1 MPGLADHGVG
11 LRAGIGEQLV
21 GLGLRGTGQPV
32 GGVLREAEHLGGLD
46 MGGVARSP
54 VPRRRVVHRLRGR
67 RRSGFGLRLGLVE
80 RDRLGGLRYATTACP
95 GGPQVLIQL
104 GDPLTQVRVLLDEPS
119 QLVLNQV
126 EECIDFV
133 LVVAALADGWL
144 AERDIVDVGWCERH
158 CLPP

>member
-1 MPGLADHGVG
+1 MW
-11 LRAGIGEQLV
+11 
-21 GLGLRGTGQPV
+21 
-32 GGVLREAEHLGGLD
+32 EASSLT
-46 MGGVARSP
+46 AAW
-54 VPRRRVVHRLRGR
+54 RRVVHGLRGR
-67 RRSGFGLRLGLVE
+67 RWSGFRLRLRLVA
-80 RDRLGGLRYATTACP
+80 RDGLGGRRHGTTAGP
-95 GGPQVLIQL
+95 GGPQFLIQL
-104 GDPLTQVRVLLDEPS
+104 GDPLAQVRVLLDEPS